1 MPKRGKARSQKPLR
15 MRRKTRQTSGRK
27 RRRQSKLLAEEK
39 NVEQKVRQVEQEERS
54 IGQEEAKI
62 EREEHKIEQETEK
75 VEKLQHEIKHEV
87 MSQPLKKFNIKDVN
101 KGIIGAFIG
110 VVAHFAF
117 IYSKEVSK
125 DISVVKATII
135 ILFSYFL
142 IVILM
147 YETGYRDII
156 EKKILGI
163 LPTRATVIF
172 GTSLLV
178 VLMIFFLFNQ
188 INLDDP
194 VGLYKQIAVT
204 SVLASLGAGTA
215 DLIGRH

>member
-125 DISVVKATII
+125 DISVVKATVI